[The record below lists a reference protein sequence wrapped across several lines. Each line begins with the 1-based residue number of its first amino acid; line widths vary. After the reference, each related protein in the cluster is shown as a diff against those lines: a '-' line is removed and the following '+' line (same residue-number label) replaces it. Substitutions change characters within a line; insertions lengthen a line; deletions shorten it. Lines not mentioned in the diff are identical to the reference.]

1 MHQVLIDG
9 ISSNMASLEHTGK
22 YGEFDAVDPK
32 ILVYYAVKCLSEP
45 FTLQEEKITY
55 VQVSK
60 AVEMLIISEYI
71 ITIKEKKCY

>member
-1 MHQVLIDG
+1 
-9 ISSNMASLEHTGK
+9 MASLEHTGK

-45 FTLQEEKITY
+45 FTLQEEKITD

-60 AVEMLIISEYI
+60 AV
-71 ITIKEKKCY
+71 